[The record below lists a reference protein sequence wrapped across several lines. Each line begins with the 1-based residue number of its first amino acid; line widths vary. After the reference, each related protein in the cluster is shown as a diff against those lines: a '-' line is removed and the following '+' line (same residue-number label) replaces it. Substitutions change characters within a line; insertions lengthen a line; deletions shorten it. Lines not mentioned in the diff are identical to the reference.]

1 MKESFGYM
9 GIALFL
15 AVVLVYMILA
25 AQFDSF
31 VQPLTI
37 MLSLPLSVVGAFG
50 GLYLTGKT
58 LNIFSMIG
66 VIMLM
71 GLVTKNAILLVDF
84 ANQLREKGIPV
95 KDALVQ
101 AGVMRL
107 RPILMTTAA
116 MVFGMLPVALAISE
130 GGDTRAPMA
139 ICVIGGLI
147 TSTMLTLVV
156 VPVAY
161 SLTESMIDSSPMRWL
176 GRRIFGAAAEAG
188 HGTSAPA
195 NAGSG
200 GQ

>member
-1 MKESFGYM
+1 
-9 GIALFL
+9 
-15 AVVLVYMILA
+15 
-25 AQFDSF
+25 
-31 VQPLTI
+31 
-37 MLSLPLSVVGAFG
+37 
-50 GLYLTGKT
+50 
-58 LNIFSMIG
+58 
-66 VIMLM
+66 
-71 GLVTKNAILLVDF
+71 VTKNAILLVDF
-84 ANQLREKGIPV
+84 ANQLREKGTPV

-161 SLTESMIDSSPMRWL
+161 SLTESMIDSSPIRWL
-176 GRRIFGAAAEAG
+176 SKRIFGDDAQNG
-188 HGTSAPA
+188 HGHGSAA
-195 NAGSG
+195 QARNLDGLGSG